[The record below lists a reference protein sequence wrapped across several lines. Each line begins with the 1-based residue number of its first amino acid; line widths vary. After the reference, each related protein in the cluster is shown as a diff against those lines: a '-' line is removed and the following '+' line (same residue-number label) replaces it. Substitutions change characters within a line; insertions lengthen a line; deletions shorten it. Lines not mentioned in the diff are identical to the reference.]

1 MTQTEQTKM
10 KERQKQITAA
20 DEKEPA
26 GSATDKTYGT
36 VTVNL
41 EDSFMR
47 AVMAY
52 SLVTTEELA
61 LPTTLS
67 SMSTTSS
74 SVTCTGHVHCKHHY
88 PNSFNLDKFH
98 LR

>member
-1 MTQTEQTKM
+1 MGL
-10 KERQKQITAA
+10 A
-20 DEKEPA
+20 
-26 GSATDKTYGT
+26 TYGT
-36 VTVNL
+36 VAVNL

-61 LPTTLS
+61 LPTTFS

-74 SVTCTGHVHCKHHY
+74 SVTYTDQVYRKHH
-88 PNSFNLDKFH
+88 
-98 LR
+98 